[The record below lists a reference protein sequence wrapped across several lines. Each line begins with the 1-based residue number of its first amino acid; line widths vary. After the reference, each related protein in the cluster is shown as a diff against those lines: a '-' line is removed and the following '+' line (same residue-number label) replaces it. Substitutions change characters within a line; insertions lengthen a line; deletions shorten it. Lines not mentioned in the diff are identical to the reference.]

1 MKKEEFKNFLNNQ
14 TLSRQ
19 EWSKGIKFLYNGNE
33 GTGIKIIKNK
43 INKIIKSNKNEELIK
58 WDFRKY
64 ESWKNCVNDIINKK
78 EKYLKK
84 LLERE
89 EPVKFIIFSEAPKLT
104 WKNNKP
110 PYSAYLFGDRPVPG
124 NYKIAPIKAFAFS
137 ENIIETFAH
146 HRVAFIDLLDLPIP
160 IDGNLRNEWN
170 YNFKID
176 EDPLSVFL
184 LENAIENFIQKSNSI
199 SQKYKRLYNLK
210 FDSDVYFAFMMPP
223 KTSMGIIEH
232 YFKEN
237 KSINI
242 TVDDVNVFLPNER
255 IIQCNNAYMKF
266 LKTDLEQELLPLYSR
281 VAMSGS
287 NTPSYLLLKH
297 ALNLI

>member
-1 MKKEEFKNFLNNQ
+1 MEKKEFKNFLNNQ
-14 TLSRQ
+14 TSSNK
-19 EWSKGIKFLYNGNE
+19 EWLNGINFLYSGD
-33 GTGIKIIKNK
+33 IKTDIRKTKSK
-43 INKIIKSNKNEELIK
+43 INNIIKSNKNEELIK

-64 ESWKNCVNDIINKK
+64 NSWKDCVKRDIVEIKTL
-78 EKYLKK
+78 YLEK
-84 LLERE
+84 LLNNKN
-89 EPVKFIIFSEAPKLT
+89 PIKYIIFSEAPKLT
-104 WKNNKP
+104 WENNKA
-110 PYSAYLFGDRPVPG
+110 PYSAYLFGNYPVPG
-124 NYKIAPIKAFAFS
+124 NYKSAPVKAFDFS
-137 ENIIETFAH
+137 KNIIETFAH

-170 YNFKID
+170 YSFKID
-176 EDPLSVFL
+176 TEPLSVFL
-184 LENAIENFIQKSNSI
+184 LENAIENFIQKSNSV
-199 SQKYKRLYNLK
+199 SQIKKLDKIK

-223 KTSMGIIEH
+223 KTSVGIIEH

-255 IIQCNNAYMKF
+255 IVQCNNAFTKF

>member
-19 EWSKGIKFLYNGNE
+19 EWSKGIKFLYNGND
-33 GTGIKIIKNK
+33 TTKIKIIKDK

-64 ESWKNCVNDIINKK
+64 ESWKNCVVRDIINQK
-78 EKYLKK
+78 EVYLETLLNNKQPIKY
-84 LLERE
+84 
-89 EPVKFIIFSEAPKLT
+89 IIFSEAPKLT
-104 WKNNKP
+104 WKNGED
-110 PYSAYLFGDRPVPG
+110 PYSAYLFGSYPVPG
-124 NYKIAPIKAFAFS
+124 NYKSAPLKAFDYPQD
-137 ENIIETFAH
+137 IIQTFAH

-160 IDGNLRNEWN
+160 IDGNLRNDWN
-170 YNFKID
+170 YKFKID
-176 EDPLSVFL
+176 KDPLSVFL

-199 SQKYKRLYNLK
+199 SQNKKLDNIK
-210 FDSDVYFAFMMPP
+210 FDSDVYFSFMMPP
-223 KTSMGIIEH
+223 KTSMGIIEY
-232 YFKEN
+232 YFREN

-242 TVDDVNVFLPNER
+242 TVDDVNVYLPNER
-255 IIQCNNAYMKF
+255 IIQCNNAFTKF
-266 LKTDLEQELLPLYSR
+266 LKTDLNQELLPLYSR